1 MVRRPQQPCTQIVRR
16 VLEGHC
22 QPKSVERAE
31 TVMFKRPHIEGP
43 LPVTHVHCS
52 QFKQY
57 FASSDFSFMS
67 VSTGDNCF
75 EICGQIGLV
84 RNILRGGRDKD
95 QCYVV
100 FEEFIDA
107 SSYFSQP
114 LDSQS
119 LCIFL
124 VQKLSGV
131 HTVFPLNAVTKKYVL
146 LPYKSGF
153 VAVPQMHKS

>member
-1 MVRRPQQPCTQIVRR
+1 
-16 VLEGHC
+16 
-22 QPKSVERAE
+22 
-31 TVMFKRPHIEGP
+31 
-43 LPVTHVHCS
+43 
-52 QFKQY
+52 
-57 FASSDFSFMS
+57 MS

-75 EICGQIGLV
+75 EICGQIRFV
-84 RNILRGGRDKD
+84 RNILREGRDKD
-95 QCYVV
+95 QCCYVM

-107 SSYFSQP
+107 SSFFSQP

-119 LCIFL
+119 LRIFL